1 MPTSPAIS
9 VCMSMYNAAPYLRE
23 CIDSV
28 LAQTFEDFEFI
39 IVDDGSEDDSA
50 AIVASYADPRIRLI
64 RGGHDYVAS
73 LNRSLDEARGRYV
86 ARMDADDVMHPERLA
101 RQFPIWR
108 RTPTST

>member
-9 VCMSMYNAAPYLRE
+9 VCMSMYNAGPYLRE

-73 LNRSLDEARGRYV
+73 LPA
-86 ARMDADDVMHPERLA
+86 
-101 RQFPIWR
+101 W
-108 RTPTST
+108 TPTT

>member
-28 LAQTFEDFEFI
+28 LAQTFADFEFI

-50 AIVASYADPRIRLI
+50 
-64 RGGHDYVAS
+64 
-73 LNRSLDEARGRYV
+73 
-86 ARMDADDVMHPERLA
+86 
-101 RQFPIWR
+101 
-108 RTPTST
+108 T